1 MHRTSY
7 WGELAPPRA
16 ARQWIIGTALVS
28 ALAGTAGCEG
38 SPTAPS
44 GPGFTVT
51 VSTCEGEY
59 LFGNSGLADVEIG
72 GTVHAHRDLTT
83 VEVTAFANGER
94 VGIDFL
100 GFMSENET
108 ERFHV
113 TGSVILSGSTVE
125 CRAEV
130 TARG

>member
-1 MHRTSY
+1 MFV
-7 WGELAPPRA
+7 
-16 ARQWIIGTALVS
+16 I
-28 ALAGTAGCEG
+28 AGTAGCGG

-44 GPGFTVT
+44 EPGFTVT

-59 LFGNSGLADVEIG
+59 QFGSGGPAEVEIG
-72 GTVHAHRDLTT
+72 GMVHAHRDLTT
-83 VEVTAFANGER
+83 VEVTAFASGER
-94 VGIDFL
+94 VGTDFL

-113 TGSVILSGSTVE
+113 TGRVVLTGSSVE

>member
-1 MHRTSY
+1 MYKTPYR
-7 WGELAPPRA
+7 GELATR
-16 ARQWIIGTALVS
+16 RWIIGTALVS
-28 ALAGTAGCEG
+28 VLACTAGCED

-59 LFGNSGLADVEIG
+59 TFGNTAGLADVEIA

-94 VGIDFL
+94 VGTDFL